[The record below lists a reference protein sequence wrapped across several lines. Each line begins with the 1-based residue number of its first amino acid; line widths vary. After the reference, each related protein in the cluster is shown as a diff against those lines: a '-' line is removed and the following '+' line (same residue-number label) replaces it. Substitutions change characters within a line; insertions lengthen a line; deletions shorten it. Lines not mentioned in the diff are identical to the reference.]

1 MNLTY
6 IFISHDLSVG
16 RHIADT
22 IAVMYLGKIVEIAD
36 TDNIYNHAGHPYT
49 RALLSAIPV
58 PDPEACRDRIILK
71 GELPSVENP
80 PQGCRFNTRCDHAR
94 DICRAREP
102 ALLAD
107 RNNPDHMIACHFPG
121 IQ

>member
-1 MNLTY
+1 MEKGGELS
-6 IFISHDLSVG
+6 FPDSVKALFRGDLG
-16 RHIADT
+16 Q
-22 IAVMYLGKIVEIAD
+22 
-36 TDNIYNHAGHPYT
+36 PYGGFPEQ
-49 RALLSAIPV
+49 LSK
-58 PDPEACRDRIILK
+58 IILK